1 MFFTASPPRMGGR
14 KKKDNIPVSGQS
26 VNKKGGK
33 AEFFGT
39 ADLFIETQRQVWYST
54 GSMRKK
60 KGQPSNVHSG
70 SPKPGQQRL
79 QRILAAAGIDS
90 RRKCEALILEGAVTV
105 NGQVVNQ
112 MPAFADPEKDDIR
125 VYGQRIRQPEK
136 CYYLL
141 NKPKNVIC
149 TNYDPLGR
157 RQAVD
162 LIPCNKRIVCV
173 GRLDA
178 DTTGALLLTNDT
190 ELVNRLTHPSF
201 KVPKTYEVEV
211 NGRMESQH
219 IEKLKKGVWLAE
231 GKTAGAAVKVLRR
244 TNFET
249 TLEVTIKQGLN
260 RQIRRS
266 FARLGF
272 KVKSLKRIKIGNLS
286 IKGIPIGGYKELTIG
301 HIKGLLRSCSQA
313 KPTSTAPQSESQPE
327 AIEPPE
333 TEMKE

>member
-1 MFFTASPPRMGGR
+1 
-14 KKKDNIPVSGQS
+14 
-26 VNKKGGK
+26 
-33 AEFFGT
+33 
-39 ADLFIETQRQVWYST
+39 
-54 GSMRKK
+54 MRKK
-60 KGQPSNVHSG
+60 KGPSSEVQSG

-136 CYYLL
+136 CYFLL

-201 KVPKTYEVEV
+201 RVPKTYEVEV

-301 HIKGLLRSCSQA
+301 HIKGLLRSCSQT
-313 KPTSTAPQSESQPE
+313 KPTRKQSKTASQAEKQSD
-327 AIEPPE
+327 ATEPPE
-333 TEMKE
+333 TEMEE

>member
-1 MFFTASPPRMGGR
+1 
-14 KKKDNIPVSGQS
+14 
-26 VNKKGGK
+26 
-33 AEFFGT
+33 
-39 ADLFIETQRQVWYST
+39 
-54 GSMRKK
+54 MRKK
-60 KGQPSNVHSG
+60 TSNEKKQTG
-70 SPKPGQQRL
+70 SSPTGQQRL

-112 MPAFADPEKDDIR
+112 MPAFADPQKDDIR

-157 RQAVD
+157 KQAVD
-162 LIPCNKRIVCV
+162 LIHCNRRIVCV

-201 KVPKTYEVEV
+201 RVPKTYEVEV
-211 NGRMESQH
+211 NGKMESQH
-219 IEKLKKGVWLAE
+219 IEKLKRGVWLAE
-231 GKTAGAAVKVLRR
+231 GKTDGAAVKVLRR

-272 KVKSLKRIKIGNLS
+272 KVKSLKRVKIGNLS
-286 IKGIPIGGYKELTIG
+286 IKGVPIGGYKELTIG
-301 HIKGLLRSCSQA
+301 HIKGLLRSCSHQNP
-313 KPTSTAPQSESQPE
+313 KKTKDKTKSAPQNKPQIDEIQRE
-327 AIEPPE
+327 NGE
-333 TEMKE
+333 

>member
-1 MFFTASPPRMGGR
+1 MGGR
-14 KKKDNIPVSGQS
+14 KKKDNILVSEQS

-70 SPKPGQQRL
+70 MPKPGQQRL

-90 RRKCEALILEGAVTV
+90 RRKCKALILEGAVTV

-125 VYGQRIRQPEK
+125 VYGERIRRPEK

-249 TLEVTIKQGLN
+249 TLEITIKQGLN

-301 HIKGLLRSCSQA
+301 HIKGLLRSCSQT
-313 KPTSTAPQSESQPE
+313 KPTSTIPQSESQLE